1 MIYVTILKQLQSDTD
16 DITHHYTTFIPIH
29 IGEEKNTA
37 ATIRTYITSLSL
49 SYTTYLP
56 KRVKMYKKNQY
67 IHTCAKLVI
76 SAAAITLPVQS
87 CIAGRLSSRRNNG
100 LTGKYLHLPKA

>member
-67 IHTCAKLVI
+67 IHTRPNTPNTCLLYT
-76 SAAAITLPVQS
+76 SDAADE
-87 CIAGRLSSRRNNG
+87 
-100 LTGKYLHLPKA
+100 